1 MQFGTVAL
9 SIAAITVL
17 AIPGFILT
25 KTKLL
30 NTKSIPTLTALLLYV
45 TSPLLTFNSFQES
58 DYSPELL
65 VNLLWMC
72 LISLLVYV
80 VMSILAI
87 LIGRPHKASMEK
99 RVSAFMSMFPNGG
112 FMGIPLLQS
121 LFPNN
126 PEPILYAAVAIAF
139 FNLFV
144 WTVGGYLLTGDRK
157 YVSVKNALL
166 NPATIA
172 LLISVPLFV
181 FGIKIGDFAMPLHN
195 ALKMFGNCTTP
206 LAMTI
211 LGVRLANVPI
221 KNIFADYRVY
231 IVDAA
236 KLLAMP
242 LITFG
247 ILLLFP
253 NIDVTLK
260 AVAFIVSAMPSAT
273 MGVVFSEKYFSD
285 GSYATACFV
294 NSTLLSMITVPLMIF
309 LFL

>member
-30 NTKSIPTLTALLLYV
+30 NTNSIPPLTALLLYV

-65 VNLLWMC
+65 TNLLWMC
-72 LISLLVYV
+72 LVCLIVYA
-80 VMSILAI
+80 VMSALAI
-87 LIGRPHKASMEK
+87 LIGKPKKASLER
-99 RVSAFMSMFPNGG
+99 RVSSFMSMFPNGG

-144 WTVGGYLLTGDRK
+144 WTVGGYLLTGERK
-157 YVSVKNALL
+157 YISVKNAFL

-172 LLISVPLFV
+172 LLISIPLFI
-181 FGIKIGDFAMPLHN
+181 FGIKISDFAMPLHN

-211 LGVRLANVPI
+211 LGIRLANVPI

-242 LITFG
+242 LITFA

-273 MGVVFSEKYFSD
+273 MGVVFSEKYFGD

-294 NSTLLSMITVPLMIF
+294 NSTLLSMITVPLMIL